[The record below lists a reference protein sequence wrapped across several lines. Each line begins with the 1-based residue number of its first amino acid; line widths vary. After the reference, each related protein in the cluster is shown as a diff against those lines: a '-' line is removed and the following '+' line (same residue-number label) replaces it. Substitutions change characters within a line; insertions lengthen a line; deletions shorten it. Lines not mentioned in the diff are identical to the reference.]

1 MFLKG
6 ENMGILLNVLD
17 GTIYTVRN
25 CTLAKV
31 NIKQQG
37 PKNVAPF
44 HLLLIL
50 ENKNGYEM

>member
-44 HLLLIL
+44 HLLHIF
-50 ENKNGYEM
+50 ENPNGFET